1 MLYNNGYCYG
11 IDPNDVYHDIPKPC
25 PTGEL
30 YCNEDGDLA
39 KDHTTMANCMFSW
52 VTGTCHLCSTGYIVA
67 HDGQSCVE
75 NTICGFADADK
86 QAYCRQI
93 NDPVTTVHMN
103 GCRILETDYTK
114 RDAVE
119 DPNANS
125 DWEGEWRC
133 AQCKPGFYQA
143 SIANEYCKE
152 MLTNEVNVDVDLTT
166 LSAQNR
172 LALEECFR
180 RQTQENS
187 SETDPNQNN
196 GGAGQ
201 GESEVD
207 HLCFKLGLLTADTT
221 NGFLEHKIHRF
232 LGAYQHMLA
241 ERNYILGETQNQD
254 WFCRMSGGT
263 TLYKWWNGYSYNC
276 MSKRGTNNEIVSND
290 LCGPLADSLTPPFDV
305 TQVANPTAVFGL
317 QNPEQHAEA
326 RKLYG
331 FDHDCTGEPWCPAP
345 GTTWTILDTL
355 DRYVNDKSKVGDNAW
370 VKYMSSDF
378 DLDYITNFLQHY
390 ICSYDPLTKYYGETH
405 DAAMLAADQVPFPD
419 DLPANK
425 QSGPTYDVN
434 VQADNQVTGFGTSM
448 YDVAGITGKYD
459 TVLSHT
465 RVHSAETD
473 QIFKELFKEMLHDGE
488 VNADCDNDAC
498 IESTVNDDSLQV
510 IGDRHNP
517 TPEND

>member
-1 MLYNNGYCYG
+1 
-11 IDPNDVYHDIPKPC
+11 
-25 PTGEL
+25 
-30 YCNEDGDLA
+30 
-39 KDHTTMANCMFSW
+39 
-52 VTGTCHLCSTGYIVA
+52 
-67 HDGQSCVE
+67 
-75 NTICGFADADK
+75 
-86 QAYCRQI
+86 
-93 NDPVTTVHMN
+93 
-103 GCRILETDYTK
+103 
-114 RDAVE
+114 
-119 DPNANS
+119 
-125 DWEGEWRC
+125 
-133 AQCKPGFYQA
+133 
-143 SIANEYCKE
+143 
-152 MLTNEVNVDVDLTT
+152 
-166 LSAQNR
+166 
-172 LALEECFR
+172 
-180 RQTQENS
+180 
-187 SETDPNQNN
+187 
-196 GGAGQ
+196 
-201 GESEVD
+201 
-207 HLCFKLGLLTADTT
+207 
-221 NGFLEHKIHRF
+221 
-232 LGAYQHMLA
+232 MLA

-290 LCGPLADSLTPPFDV
+290 MCGPTADSLTPPFDV

-317 QNPEQHAEA
+317 QNPEQSPNA

-405 DAAMLAADQVPFPD
+405 DAAMLAADVVPH
-419 DLPANK
+419 PADIPENK
-425 QSGPTYDVN
+425 RSGSTYDVN
-434 VQADNQVTGFGTSM
+434 VQGDNSVTGFGTSM

-473 QIFKELFKEMLHDGE
+473 EIFKNLFKEMLHDGDVSFCGTDE
-488 VNADCDNDAC
+488 C

-510 IGDRHNP
+510 IGDRHNDN
-517 TPEND
+517 PETD